1 MKYFPLFADLE
12 KADVLVVGPAE
23 VRLHYQPAAKR
34 EPSAGMR
41 PWLRRS

>member
-12 KADVLVVGPAE
+12 KADVLVAE